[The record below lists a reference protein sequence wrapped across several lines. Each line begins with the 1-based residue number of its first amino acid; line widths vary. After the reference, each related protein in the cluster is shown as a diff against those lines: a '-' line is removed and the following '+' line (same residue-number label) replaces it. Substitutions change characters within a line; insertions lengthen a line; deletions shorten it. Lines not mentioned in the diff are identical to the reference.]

1 MTSPTKIQ
9 KRPLESEDENIT
21 DDKSPQLSK
30 KPRPS
35 IRGSSSRHSILNEDG
50 TTKDDRANSS
60 PNHAESSRTISQIPF
75 PIALGDHILLALGGL
90 HWRGR
95 LSFENLVVFGDS
107 YSQNEGEETWVDHT
121 ERLVDIA
128 PQNVYNYA
136 FPGATAEH
144 DFSTQLSQ
152 FLNTSTRLLEN
163 ETTYVIFFGIND
175 CGSTDVDDL
184 EAIVEG
190 IFDGIHELYDKS
202 HARNFIL
209 FDVPPVDRSPQAI
222 DAESSPTISDRISA
236 WNELLLAH
244 AEAFARST
252 RAATILVFS
261 THHVLTEVLD
271 DPLEYDFSEDDVEN
285 EGGGIW
291 VDDLHLT
298 GGVHGILAKVLVKS
312 VLGESSR

>member
-1 MTSPTKIQ
+1 MFSPT
-9 KRPLESEDENIT
+9 
-21 DDKSPQLSK
+21 
-30 KPRPS
+30 
-35 IRGSSSRHSILNEDG
+35 
-50 TTKDDRANSS
+50 
-60 PNHAESSRTISQIPF
+60 F
-75 PIALGDHILLALGGL
+75 
-90 HWRGR
+90 
-95 LSFENLVVFGDS
+95 
-107 YSQNEGEETWVDHT
+107 
-121 ERLVDIA
+121 
-128 PQNVYNYA
+128 NVYNYA

-144 DFSTQLSQ
+144 DLSTQLSK
-152 FLNTSTRLLEN
+152 FLDLHTRLAED

-184 EAIVEG
+184 EAIMEG
-190 IFDGIHELYDKS
+190 IFDVIHELYVKC

-222 DAESSPTISDRISA
+222 DAESSSTMSDRISA

-244 AEAFARST
+244 AKAFARST

-261 THHVLTEVLD
+261 MHHVLTEVLD